1 MNIQYDVLRL
11 DPVIFTLLLLI
22 ASAAAGLLG
31 SLTGLGGGVVIV
43 PLLVL
48 AFKIDVPYAVGAS
61 LIAVVANSSG
71 SAAAYVRD
79 GFTNVRVAILLE
91 TATVAGAI
99 VGAIVAGIVSK
110 TFVTTLFG
118 LVALWS
124 AYSALRP
131 SPHTV
136 EDGKPDPIATKL
148 GLDSTWPSKDGM
160 RAYHVRGVPGA
171 FGVMIGAGVL
181 SAIIGVG
188 SGIVKVLAM
197 DRIMR
202 LPFKVSTTT
211 SNFMMGVTA
220 AAGSGVYLS
229 RGQLEPS
236 LCAPV
241 ALGALLGSMLG
252 ARLLG
257 RMDSRV
263 LRLIFA
269 IAVAAAGVQM
279 MIKGFQ
285 G

>member
-1 MNIQYDVLRL
+1 MLS
-11 DPVIFTLLLLI
+11 TLLLLL
-22 ASAAAGLLG
+22 ASGAAGLLG
-31 SLTGLGGGVVIV
+31 SLTGLGGGIVIV

-48 AFKIDVPYAVGAS
+48 AFRIDVPYAVGAS
-61 LIAVVANSSG
+61 LVAVVANSSG

-79 GFTNVRVAILLE
+79 GFTNVRVAIMLE

-99 VGAIVAGIVSK
+99 IGAIVAGMVSK

-118 LVALWS
+118 LVAMWS
-124 AYSALRP
+124 AYSASRP

-136 EDGKPDPIATKL
+136 EDAKPDPLAAKL
-148 GLDSTWPSKDGM
+148 RLDSVWPSKDGLKP
-160 RAYHVRGVPGA
+160 YHVRGVPTAMGI
-171 FGVMIGAGVL
+171 MLGAGVL
-181 SAIIGVG
+181 SAIIGIG

-197 DRIMR
+197 DRVMR

-252 ARLLG
+252 ARLLS
-257 RMDSRV
+257 RIDSRV

-269 IAVAAAGVQM
+269 VAVAFAGVQM
-279 MIKGFQ
+279 MIKGFTS
-285 G
+285 